1 MAFAA
6 GVMVLQRMQVHDR
19 HEATGDMPGWEKR
32 RRQIEEKKNPVH
44 IVIIIFPVNVNENTN
59 PSHPNVDNNYPLK
72 RQPSIH
78 KP

>member
-32 RRQIEEKKNPVH
+32 RRQIEEKKTQYTSLSS
-44 IVIIIFPVNVNENTN
+44 F
-59 PSHPNVDNNYPLK
+59 S
-72 RQPSIH
+72 QSM
-78 KP
+78 